1 MRTASS
7 AGGSI
12 FRYVAAG
19 PEAADFRA
27 GLVSRRETDTT
38 IGTTGPEWPRRPGK
52 TAVPRG
58 CAHNRQSLGCSSS
71 DGPSIT
77 ASGRNGTSDRPPT
90 GPSEE
95 GGLEELVRVLLP
107 SSQLPLQ
114 IGDLLFGVRDLL
126 FGVRDLFI
134 GVRDLLFVFGNL
146 TFAFRHFTAEFFVL
160 AQQPL
165 ILPIQLFTAELVGVP
180 MAIRHYLWLPCPASR
195 SRTHPP
201 YGNRSR
207 AICPEKSTGVPE
219 LLPLPFLGRSAV
231 FHVAAWMSA
240 LRSRSAGT
248 RRATTLSR

>member
-1 MRTASS
+1 MMPRMSGLGTRLALALVLS
-7 AGGSI
+7 AARSLLSGQSVGG
-12 FRYVAAG
+12 R
-19 PEAADFRA
+19 
-27 GLVSRRETDTT
+27 
-38 IGTTGPEWPRRPGK
+38 W
-52 TAVPRG
+52 
-58 CAHNRQSLGCSSS
+58 LG
-71 DGPSIT
+71 GV
-77 ASGRNGTSDRPPT
+77 G
-90 GPSEE
+90 
-95 GGLEELVRVLLP
+95 RVLLP

-126 FGVRDLFI
+126 IGVRDLFI
-134 GVRDLLFVFGNL
+134 GVRDLFIGIRYLLFVFGNL

-219 LLPLPFLGRSAV
+219 LLRIAFASNPPGALVSIGYSNSV
-231 FHVAAWMSA
+231 NAAFE
-240 LRSRSAGT
+240 LKP
-248 RRATTLSR
+248 